1 MTEPVPTSANVTPPP
16 VSLLQMMTG
25 YWVSQAVYVAAKLGI
40 ADRLADGPASV
51 DDLATTLAAMPAF
64 AIDGNHDGTL
74 RCDSGAFELGFPL
87 FLPLIVR

>member
-1 MTEPVPTSANVTPPP
+1 
-16 VSLLQMMTG
+16 
-25 YWVSQAVYVAAKLGI
+25 
-40 ADRLADGPASV
+40 
-51 DDLATTLAAMPAF
+51 MPAF